1 MQVTVPMNKT
11 SSQRG
16 FSFYALDFQEI
27 IPCLSQRLSYILKEH
42 VNVLE
47 VLCYFIPSYKT
58 KVFIL
63 NFPLRKLS
71 LIY

>member
-47 VLCYFIPSYKT
+47 V
-58 KVFIL
+58 
-63 NFPLRKLS
+63 
-71 LIY
+71 